1 MSCVMTSGCFD
12 ILTAAHCEILR
23 KCMELALE
31 HRLTVVVA
39 LNTDD
44 SIRRLKGDSRPIV
57 PYEQRETI
65 LKSLAYVDCVVPLDD
80 DEPTDVIRRLKPTI
94 YVKGGGYTRET
105 MPEWDAVE
113 SGGGRVVLLESFDG
127 LSTTQ
132 IVEKCRA

>member
-12 ILTAAHCEILR
+12 ILTAAHCELLR
-23 KCMELALE
+23 KCMELACD
-31 HRLTVVVA
+31 RTMTVVVA

-44 SIRRLKGDSRPIV
+44 SIGRLKGDSRPIV

>member
-1 MSCVMTSGCFD
+1 MTSGCFD
-12 ILTAAHCEILR
+12 ILTAAHCELLR
-23 KCMELALE
+23 ECMTLA
-31 HRLTVVVA
+31 RNNNMTVVVA

-44 SIRRLKGDSRPIV
+44 SISRLKGDSRPIV

-113 SGGGRVVLLESFDG
+113 SGGGRVVLLESFEG